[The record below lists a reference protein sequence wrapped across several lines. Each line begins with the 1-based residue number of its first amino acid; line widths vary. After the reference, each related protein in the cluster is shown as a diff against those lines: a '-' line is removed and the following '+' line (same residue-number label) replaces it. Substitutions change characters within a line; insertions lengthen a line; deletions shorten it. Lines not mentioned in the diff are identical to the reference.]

1 MRWIRTLH
9 LYSGLFMLPWVF
21 LYGFTALL
29 FNHSTWL
36 SETSQE
42 WVEVEEEVTSSF
54 RSAESIADE
63 VCSSLIQEGVQIELL
78 ERATASYV
86 SPFIAANE
94 DEHKSL
100 YYVLDLEADRAYQ
113 WSSVKAPA
121 EQVAPPKKPTAAL
134 FSSGVQVELKSEDE
148 LLGESFKE
156 HLIAE
161 GLQLSSLPKVEFE
174 ALLNG
179 QEALIRFSPA
189 PMPRTTSAA
198 SIDHSERPL
207 RGTVTVVGAEG
218 RDLSWRD
225 YLLQLHEAHGYGIMR
240 DARHF
245 WAYSVDLM
253 FLSMTFWGLS
263 GVFMWWQ
270 LKRMRRAGTFILC
283 LSTTIAALLAYGM
296 HAQLVYG

>member
-29 FNHSTWL
+29 FNHSTWF

-42 WVEVEEEVTSSF
+42 WVEVEQEVTSSF

-63 VCSSLIQEGVQIELL
+63 VCSSLIEEGVPIEIL
-78 ERATASYV
+78 ERVTASYV

-94 DEHKSL
+94 NEHRSL
-100 YYVLDLEADRAYQ
+100 YFVLDLETDRAYQ
-113 WSSVKAPA
+113 WSTLKTPA
-121 EQVAPPKKPTAAL
+121 EPTVAPKEPTEAL
-134 FSSGVQVELKSEDE
+134 FSSGVELELKSEDE
-148 LLGESFKE
+148 LLGESFKD
-156 HLIAE
+156 HLNAE

-179 QEALIRFSPA
+179 REARIRFSPA
-189 PMPRTTSAA
+189 PMPRTTSGA
-198 SIDHSERPL
+198 SIDHAERPL
-207 RGTVTVVGAEG
+207 KGTVTVVGAEG
-218 RDLSWRD
+218 RDISWRD

-263 GVFMWWQ
+263 GVLMWWQ
-270 LKRMRRAGTFILC
+270 LKRMRRAGAFVLC

-296 HAQLVYG
+296 HAKFVYG